1 MGMTAPDLL
10 IDIGN
15 SRVKW
20 ALTPPHHAG
29 ALAEDEAAAH
39 QGDPAGIVAL
49 LPECR
54 PARIAVSQVLGAEVG
69 ARLGLALQSRYGI
82 APVLA
87 RVRPDH
93 CGLRIAYADPA
104 RLGVDRWLAMLAA
117 RRLSLAQ
124 PVIIAMAGTA
134 LTLDVVDA
142 HGRHLGGFIAPGL
155 HTARRAMLASTRF
168 DHQPGQEDPAGLG
181 ATTEA
186 CVASGAR
193 LACLGALDRGAA
205 LAPANAQKWIGGGDA
220 ATLAPDLPNWRVV
233 PNPVLSGL
241 MAMLEATD

>member
-29 ALAEDEAAAH
+29 APAEDEAAAH

-93 CGLRIAYADPA
+93 CGLRIAYPDPA

-142 HGRHLGGFIAPGL
+142 HGRHLGGFIPPGAPCWPPPGSTISRGKKTLPAWARPPKPAWPAARDWPAWARSTEAPLWRPPMPKNGL
-155 HTARRAMLASTRF
+155 AAETPPPSHPICPTGASCPTRF
-168 DHQPGQEDPAGLG
+168 
-181 ATTEA
+181 
-186 CVASGAR
+186 
-193 LACLGALDRGAA
+193 
-205 LAPANAQKWIGGGDA
+205 
-220 ATLAPDLPNWRVV
+220 
-233 PNPVLSGL
+233 
-241 MAMLEATD
+241 